1 MGAFDNILTIFI
13 LLTLS
18 IIIYLRMTNK
28 SLVDFYREIREI
40 FAENKEEV
48 VSSTEYNETNNNNK
62 SSNEEFYN
70 GYYSFDAKLLWN
82 EFNWL

>member
-13 LLTLS
+13 LLTLA

-48 VSSTEYNETNNNNK
+48 VSSTE
-62 SSNEEFYN
+62 
-70 GYYSFDAKLLWN
+70 
-82 EFNWL
+82 